1 MKIEEKIEKLK
12 EYLKNKKS
20 ILAFS
25 AGSDST
31 LIAYILSQVSPN
43 SVLVTIDNNMMPK
56 DFINY
61 TKEKAKELNLKHD
74 VINVNFLKNPE
85 FISNNQKRCYN
96 CRKIMYL
103 KIQELSYFNEYD
115 YFLEGTNLTDL
126 LEDRPGILVRK
137 TYNMTSPLIECGIT
151 KNDVFN
157 MIKYL
162 NLTYSHNTTCLATR
176 VKTNEEVSME
186 KFKLIDEAETY
197 LKKYIKQENIRVRF
211 DSYTATISIDEPL
224 EVLDKNLI
232 KNIRDKLQEL
242 GFKKVLLDIT
252 GYMKTKLTYNI
263 DNNIYFYKLPY
274 NIDLKRTYENIIEN
288 TKLGEESKLNSKT
301 INYDD
306 ITIEDNGKISMP
318 ETNDFIDKFNKI
330 LPSIERKI

>member
-1 MKIEEKIEKLK
+1 
-12 EYLKNKKS
+12 
-20 ILAFS
+20 
-25 AGSDST
+25 
-31 LIAYILSQVSPN
+31 
-43 SVLVTIDNNMMPK
+43 
-56 DFINY
+56 
-61 TKEKAKELNLKHD
+61 
-74 VINVNFLKNPE
+74 
-85 FISNNQKRCYN
+85 
-96 CRKIMYL
+96 
-103 KIQELSYFNEYD
+103 
-115 YFLEGTNLTDL
+115 
-126 LEDRPGILVRK
+126 
-137 TYNMTSPLIECGIT
+137 MTSPLIECGIT

-301 INYDD
+301 INYED

>member
-12 EYLKNKKS
+12 EYLKDKKS

-103 KIQELSYFNEYD
+103 EIQELSYFNEYD

-126 LEDRPGILVRK
+126 LE
-137 TYNMTSPLIECGIT
+137 
-151 KNDVFN
+151 F
-157 MIKYL
+157 
-162 NLTYSHNTTCLATR
+162 
-176 VKTNEEVSME
+176 
-186 KFKLIDEAETY
+186 
-197 LKKYIKQENIRVRF
+197 
-211 DSYTATISIDEPL
+211 
-224 EVLDKNLI
+224 
-232 KNIRDKLQEL
+232 
-242 GFKKVLLDIT
+242 
-252 GYMKTKLTYNI
+252 
-263 DNNIYFYKLPY
+263 
-274 NIDLKRTYENIIEN
+274 
-288 TKLGEESKLNSKT
+288 
-301 INYDD
+301 
-306 ITIEDNGKISMP
+306 
-318 ETNDFIDKFNKI
+318 
-330 LPSIERKI
+330 

>member
-1 MKIEEKIEKLK
+1 
-12 EYLKNKKS
+12 
-20 ILAFS
+20 
-25 AGSDST
+25 
-31 LIAYILSQVSPN
+31 
-43 SVLVTIDNNMMPK
+43 
-56 DFINY
+56 
-61 TKEKAKELNLKHD
+61 
-74 VINVNFLKNPE
+74 
-85 FISNNQKRCYN
+85 
-96 CRKIMYL
+96 
-103 KIQELSYFNEYD
+103 
-115 YFLEGTNLTDL
+115 
-126 LEDRPGILVRK
+126 
-137 TYNMTSPLIECGIT
+137 
-151 KNDVFN
+151 

-301 INYDD
+301 INYED